1 MSGKIALAV
10 GFADLSGADFAS
22 FLSEDSAA
30 VSALFATT
38 NIATARQIPA
48 AQILFL
54 YTRFAANGALE
65 GTPAVGVRQIVQ
77 ELRSRILVV
86 ASPVPGDTIEN
97 AMGFPGPKTANLVFT
112 LDRKG
117 PAFAGFFC
125 ALFERMRDGENM
137 LEAWIE
143 LAPQGPTETD
153 NNPELVLLP
162 EGGANRFRASPRTG
176 VNYLPAFG
184 GLSVAKFSKGIIA
197 PARCVACRRIPQSAR
212 PRRSRPCP

>member
-1 MSGKIALAV
+1 MSGKIALAA

-65 GTPAVGVRQIVQ
+65 GTPAVGVRQIAQ
-77 ELRSRILVV
+77 ELRSRTLVV

-125 ALFERMRDGENM
+125 ALFERMRDGENL
-137 LEAWIE
+137 LEAWVE
-143 LAPQGPTETD
+143 LAPQGPAETVIR
-153 NNPELVLLP
+153 NLCCCPRVVQSLSRLA
-162 EGGANRFRASPRTG
+162 ANRRTIFRPLVASVLQNFR
-176 VNYLPAFG
+176 
-184 GLSVAKFSKGIIA
+184 KE
-197 PARCVACRRIPQSAR
+197 
-212 PRRSRPCP
+212 

>member
-1 MSGKIALAV
+1 MSGKIALAA

-38 NIATARQIPA
+38 NIATARQIRA

-65 GTPAVGVRQIVQ
+65 GTPAVGVRQIAQ
-77 ELRSRILVV
+77 EVRSRILVV

-162 EGGANRFRASPRTG
+162 EGGAIAFAPRREQA
-176 VNYLPAFG
+176 NYLPAFG

-197 PARCVACRRIPQSAR
+197 PARCVAFRRIPQSAR

>member
-1 MSGKIALAV
+1 MSGKIALAA

-38 NIATARQIPA
+38 NIATARQIRA

-54 YTRFAANGALE
+54 YTHFAANGALE
-65 GTPAVGVRQIVQ
+65 GTPAVGVRQIAQ
-77 ELRSRILVV
+77 EVRSRTLVV

-125 ALFERMRDGENM
+125 ALFERMRDGENL
-137 LEAWIE
+137 LEGWVE
-143 LAPQGPTETD
+143 LAPQGPTETVIR
-153 NNPELVLLP
+153 NLCCC
-162 EGGANRFRASPRTG
+162 PR
-176 VNYLPAFG
+176 VVRIAFAPRREQANYLPAFG